1 MEKSLIILKPEV
13 LRRGLAGDIISR
25 FERRGITIEGLA
37 LRHLSDSIAQ
47 AHYQE
52 HREKP
57 FFGALVSYITSGP
70 VVVMVCSGEG
80 VIGIIRQMVGPTNPA
95 VAPPGTI
102 RGDYATTIAENIIH
116 ASDGAESAAR
126 EIALF
131 FT

>member
-13 LRRGLAGDIISR
+13 LARGLAGEIMAR
-25 FERRGITIEGLA
+25 FERRGIVIERLQ
-37 LRHLSDSIAQ
+37 LQHLSDALAQ
-47 AHYQE
+47 THYQE
-52 HREKP
+52 HRDKP
-57 FFGALVSYITSGP
+57 FFGALVAYITSGP
-70 VVVMVCSGEG
+70 VVVMVCAGEG

-116 ASDGAESAAR
+116 ASDGPESAAR

-131 FT
+131 FK

>member
-13 LRRGLAGDIISR
+13 LQRGLAGDIITR
-25 FERRGITIEGLA
+25 FERRGMTIERLV
-37 LRHLSDSIAQ
+37 LRHLSESIAQ
-47 AHYQE
+47 THYQE
-52 HREKP
+52 HRDKP
-57 FFGALVSYITSGP
+57 FFASLVAYITSGP
-70 VVVMVCSGEG
+70 VVVMVCTGEG

-116 ASDGAESAAR
+116 ASDGSESAAR

-131 FT
+131 FE